1 MTAPPR
7 GHPGSSSPFRS
18 ALPAVVAVLLLA
30 LSMRIPTI
38 SLGPLLPTMRSDT
51 GHGETFLSLL
61 TAIPLALTLLVAPAT
76 PRVAA
81 RIGRSRLMGIALVGV
96 CLGTVLRSVPGDG
109 FLLVGTAVLG
119 VAIAIGT
126 VLAPAAITAEP
137 RHRRAL
143 LTSVYSTG
151 LSLGP
156 ALALGLTIPMM
167 LGIGASWRG
176 TLMLWALV
184 AVGALVAWALYA
196 GAAGPGP
203 KSSVT
208 PGSSSDEPATRARW
222 VVGDPQVWLLA
233 VYLGITSL
241 MFYTMSTWLPTTLV
255 LDGTD
260 PGTAGAVAS
269 LVNLVAIP
277 FAMVAPTLMRRGL
290 SPLLAP
296 LAPAIAAAGL
306 GVLLVAGSTGA
317 IVVALLLG
325 ISQGLCLGIAYGQ
338 IVQFATSPAHA
349 GSVSAVTSAVGI
361 ALAAIGPLAFGSALE
376 ATGKSVVPVVGLGAV
391 LVVHLM
397 VGLRTGTLVDRR

>member
-1 MTAPPR
+1 MTVPPR

-81 RIGRSRLMGIALVGV
+81 RIGRSRLM
-96 CLGTVLRSVPGDG
+96 
-109 FLLVGTAVLG
+109 GTAVLG